1 MKPFTCFSE
10 FSYLLTLLTC
20 LLLLIYSSDI
30 RRFDRKPWHCCFP
43 RPISIFPPFITEIS
57 LKKHEK
63 CSFLVNQRIWWIKC
77 MWLTVKHDLPQQ
89 VAICQQAKRMRRMRM
104 RGGIQKKSITQSI
117 TSLAALARNVGE
129 GQTSL
134 RRSTHRRRTEENCK
148 TANGEKLSWRFR
160 LASSLHRATAGSRGS
175 KGLSQ
180 NKTTKRSTHWP
191 GQWLNGVDWED
202 SDFINLFAHH

>member
-63 CSFLVNQRIWWIKC
+63 CSFLVNQRIWWMKC

-104 RGGIQKKSITQSI
+104 RGGIQKKIHHSVYHL
-117 TSLAALARNVGE
+117 TSSPRQKRGGGADESPPFNAQKADRGE
-129 GQTSL
+129 LQDSKW
-134 RRSTHRRRTEENCK
+134 RKTELK
-148 TANGEKLSWRFR
+148 VPL
-160 LASSLHRATAGSRGS
+160 
-175 KGLSQ
+175 GLIFMPCYGRQ
-180 NKTTKRSTHWP
+180 QRQQGVVTK
-191 GQWLNGVDWED
+191 
-202 SDFINLFAHH
+202 